1 MNMIILI
8 LSIEF
13 SVFVLFLFFI
23 YRLVKKD
30 IKKYRQQEHLPLH
43 SNWQE

>member
-1 MNMIILI
+1 MIILI

-30 IKKYRQQEHLPLH
+30 IKKYRQKEPLPLH

>member
-1 MNMIILI
+1 MIILI

-13 SVFVLFLFFI
+13 CVFILFLLFI

-30 IKKYRQQEHLPLH
+30 IKEYRRQEQLPLYGNRE
-43 SNWQE
+43 S